1 MVKQINQLKLWKF
14 SRKIIP
20 GGNSLISKRP
30 ELFAPNKW
38 PTYFKKSKGCK
49 IWDLNNKLYYDFS
62 LMSVGTN
69 LLGYSNEKIDRYI
82 KKIISQGNMS
92 SLNCYEE
99 VQLANK
105 ILKLH
110 KWAEAVKFA
119 KTGGE
124 ANAIAIR
131 ISRAVTNK
139 DNIAICGYHGW
150 HDWYQAANLKKKNNL
165 DQHLI
170 KNVDTQGV
178 CKKLINTV
186 HTFEYNNFDQFKS
199 IIEKKNIG
207 TVMMEVSRNYGP
219 KNNFLN
225 LIRKECTKK
234 KIILIFD
241 ECSSGFRETLGGLHL
256 KYKVNPD
263 LAMFGKALGNG
274 YPITAVIGR
283 SRFMKF
289 ANNSFISSTFW
300 TDRIGFAAALKT
312 LEIMEKTKSFN
323 YITKLG
329 KKIKNFWL
337 KISKKYNIPINI
349 AGLDAMPNFTFN
361 KKHQLY
367 TTFLTREMLKKN
379 ILATNSIYL
388 STAHNQKN
396 LKIYFKELENI
407 FKKISVD
414 QTKKYS
420 QIKISKKEL
429 RKSSFSRI
437 N

>member
-1 MVKQINQLKLWKF
+1 
-14 SRKIIP
+14 
-20 GGNSLISKRP
+20 
-30 ELFAPNKW
+30 
-38 PTYFKKSKGCK
+38 
-49 IWDLNNKLYYDFS
+49 
-62 LMSVGTN
+62 
-69 LLGYSNEKIDRYI
+69 
-82 KKIISQGNMS
+82 
-92 SLNCYEE
+92 
-99 VQLANK
+99 
-105 ILKLH
+105 
-110 KWAEAVKFA
+110 
-119 KTGGE
+119 
-124 ANAIAIR
+124 
-131 ISRAVTNK
+131 
-139 DNIAICGYHGW
+139 
-150 HDWYQAANLKKKNNL
+150 
-165 DQHLI
+165 
-170 KNVDTQGV
+170 
-178 CKKLINTV
+178 
-186 HTFEYNNFDQFKS
+186 
-199 IIEKKNIG
+199 
-207 TVMMEVSRNYGP
+207 MMEVSRNYEP

-312 LEIMEKTKSFN
+312 LEIMENTKSFN

-396 LKIYFKELENI
+396 LKIYFKELEKI

-429 RKSSFSRI
+429 SKSSFSRM